1 VSLLELT
8 SLVKR
13 CSGITRLRMK
23 GVQGLAPED
32 AFKLAPLLPAL
43 THYQIPTG
51 TNAHHQMWSTTITA
65 VTVD

>member
-1 VSLLELT
+1 M

-51 TNAHHQMWSTTITA
+51 TNAHQPDVVVSHNHNHQ
-65 VTVD
+65 